1 MHAFLV
7 ELPNKPGALADIA
20 EALGKKGINIENI
33 AGAACG
39 DSGRVAIMT
48 ADDAG
53 TRAAI
58 AAAGLTSQELET
70 TEVSLAHSP
79 GSLGQACRRLADAG
93 VNVEAILP
101 SGMSGGQVTVSFV
114 TSNPAKTKEIL
125 ATAGAAR

>member
-48 ADDAG
+48 TDEAG

-58 AAAGLTSQELET
+58 AGAGLKSQELET
-70 TEVSLAHSP
+70 TEVSLAHQP
-79 GSLGQACRRLADAG
+79 GSLGQAARRLADAG
-93 VNVEAILP
+93 INVEAIVP

-125 ATAGAAR
+125 GMAGATR

>member
-48 ADDAG
+48 ADEAG

-58 AAAGLTSQELET
+58 AALGLTSQELET

>member
-20 EALGKKGINIENI
+20 EALGKKGINIENV

-48 ADDAG
+48 TDEAG

-58 AAAGLTSQELET
+58 AGAGLKSQELET
-70 TEVSLAHSP
+70 TEVSLAHQP
-79 GSLGQACRRLADAG
+79 GSLGQAARRLADAG
-93 VNVEAILP
+93 INVEAIVP

>member
-1 MHAFLV
+1 MHVFLV

-48 ADDAG
+48 ADEAG

-58 AAAGLTSQELET
+58 AAAGLKSQELET

>member
-7 ELPNKPGALADIA
+7 ELPNKPGALADVA

-48 ADDAG
+48 ADEAG

-58 AAAGLTSQELET
+58 AAAVLKSQELET